1 MKKLKITRKEY
12 LTLSL
17 LLESMNEKI
26 LIFQQPQKTG
36 KGLKKTIR
44 KLLLILYLYHTILN
58 K

>member
-17 LLESMNEKI
+17 LLESINEKI

-36 KGLKKTIR
+36 KGLSKTIR
-44 KLLLILYLYHTILN
+44 KLLLISYLYHTVLN